1 MQKAKLRGE
10 MVNLTD
16 KRWANQRAYLKNPLQ
31 KNQLTC
37 PLCAS
42 KVELHWADP
51 PKIIPHFKHSKHLD
65 CTYGRGESEEHNA
78 GKIKLYNYFKTT
90 LGDALE
96 LIEIEYFLKESKQI
110 ADIFFQFKDGQKWVV
125 EYQRSNIPTSEIKH
139 RRSLYQSLNIN
150 DIWICGEN
158 LVKDIGLLGVNL
170 KNAAQDLQ
178 YVGVT
183 NLNSIITFNPVNE
196 EVVIYKG
203 LEKQRNN
210 AFFYQDAFGFPIEEL
225 CFNRWGQ
232 PFCIEDYI
240 LLDKAFR
247 QDSRGMKVEHSVEV
261 ADIKR
266 IQENIY
272 VHIDKEHILCIPK
285 ELYRYIPWEMRNI
298 TFDILWKNRPSNPA
312 EENHPLNIVGV
323 GSNRWR
329 HRFNQSSGI
338 DNLAAAPATFGMLFV
353 MLELLYNE
361 FFMTKEERDKEIR
374 LLLDGKQVPYYIQMN
389 YLKKIGVLKKDVW
402 RDQHDTPVSL
412 EEVCL
417 YFFRLLK
424 IQTEDAIGTAI
435 QLGLVHPDET
445 SYVLNFSLVFE
456 IKKRVKKHLET
467 YKRKNPWIIA

>member
-10 MVNLTD
+10 VINLTD

-51 PKIIPHFKHSKHLD
+51 PKIVPHFKHSKQLD

-110 ADIFFQFKDGQKWVV
+110 ADIFFQFKNGQKWVV

-139 RRSLYQSLNIN
+139 RRNLYQSLNIN

-158 LVKDIGLLGVNL
+158 LVKGSGLLGVNL
-170 KNAAQDLQ
+170 KNASQDLQ
-178 YVGVT
+178 HVGTT

-196 EVVIYKG
+196 EVVIYRG

-210 AFFYQDAFGFPIEEL
+210 AFFYQDVFRFPIEEL

-232 PFCIEDYI
+232 PFCIEDYE
-240 LLDKAFR
+240 LLDKDFR
-247 QDSRGMKVEHSVEV
+247 QDSRGMRVEQSVEV

-266 IQENIY
+266 IQKNIY
-272 VHIDKEHILCIPK
+272 VHIDKEYILFIPK
-285 ELYRYIPWEMRNI
+285 ELHRYIPWEMRNI
-298 TFDILWKNRPSNPA
+298 TFDIFWKNRPSNPA
-312 EENHPLNIVGV
+312 EENLPLNIVGV
-323 GSNRWR
+323 RSNRWR

-338 DNLAAAPATFGMLFV
+338 DNLAARPATFGMLFIV
-353 MLELLYNE
+353 LELLYNE

-374 LLLDGKQVPYYIQMN
+374 LLLEGKQVPYYIQMN

-417 YFFRLLK
+417 YLFRLLK

-435 QLGLVHPDET
+435 ELGLVHPDET
-445 SYVLNFSLVFE
+445 NYVLNFSLVFE
-456 IKKRVKKHLET
+456 IKKRVGKHLET